1 MSYKSA
7 LCGYFYG
14 DAFDYITLIS
24 SSQKQVF
31 KFLFKD
37 GKIYKEDLEHEC
49 DKSTFE
55 AAIKG
60 ICNEYANKI
69 LEHQDELNEY
79 EKIYA
84 SQKNFEKFIKRHHF
98 LKYEIRKFQ
107 NSISH
112 FYEALAICQS
122 EQQGLKKELKN
133 SIHEASVFKT
143 IANEYAYR
151 V

>member
-1 MSYKSA
+1 MSYKNVV
-7 LCGYFYG
+7 CGYFYG
-14 DAFDYITLIS
+14 EEFDYITLIS
-24 SSQKQVF
+24 PSQKQVF

-60 ICNEYANKI
+60 ICNEYTNKI

-112 FYEALAICQS
+112 FCDLP
-122 EQQGLKKELKN
+122 K
-133 SIHEASVFKT
+133 
-143 IANEYAYR
+143 
-151 V
+151 

>member
-1 MSYKSA
+1 MLNLSEISTQKGAQMSYKSA

-49 DKSTFE
+49 DKSAFE

-69 LEHQDELNEY
+69 L
-79 EKIYA
+79 
-84 SQKNFEKFIKRHHF
+84 KRAA
-98 LKYEIRKFQ
+98 R
-107 NSISH
+107 
-112 FYEALAICQS
+112 A
-122 EQQGLKKELKN
+122 
-133 SIHEASVFKT
+133 
-143 IANEYAYR
+143 
-151 V
+151 